1 MAQPDP
7 QPRNPIFNHVP
18 DPRVNMAWVAE
29 QLKRTDRKRFKD
41 EDYQT
46 ALEVSLQDDYS
57 RKLSELDLS
66 NAQHS
71 VQFEFG
77 EVINE
82 GGYLPFDRNEERFEK
97 AIEKSINE
105 SQAHVFFDDEDDA
118 IEPEAEQD
126 LFTFLTGGHHE

>member
-1 MAQPDP
+1 MAP

-18 DPRVNMAWVAE
+18 DPRANMAWVAE
-29 QLKRTDRKRFKD
+29 QLKRTDRKRFAD
-41 EDYQT
+41 EEYRT
-46 ALEVSLQDDYS
+46 ALEVRLQDDYS

-71 VQFEFG
+71 VDHEFG
-77 EVINE
+77 EVIE
-82 GGYLPFDRNEERFEK
+82 GKYMSCDRNEERFEK
-97 AIEKSINE
+97 AIEKAIEDSE
-105 SQAHVFFDDEDDA
+105 EYVFFDDEEDA